1 MSQGQLFYEQFI
13 STSQLWNGQ
22 LSVNGVLNCPTTE
35 DVEHGS
41 VTAGGFTYGQLT
53 AYKALEADM
62 TSNLSAPSCAAM
74 GSVRASQN

>member
-1 MSQGQLFYEQFI
+1 MSQGQLFYEQFT

-22 LSVNGVLNCPTTE
+22 LSVNGVINCPTTE

-41 VTAGGFTYGQLT
+41 VTAGGINYPQLT

-62 TSNLSAPSCAAM
+62 TSNLAAPSCAAM
-74 GSVRASQN
+74 GGVRASQN